1 MTLELSREYVVSLLT
16 KHFENVID
24 LDTEKHLYIEAEN
37 LHDVCLIFKDE
48 PEFKMDMLRYLDC
61 VDYID
66 HFELRYALLSL
77 SNNQSLTFKVRLWGR
92 DDPEVA
98 SVVDVW
104 EGANLQEREIYDL
117 MGIGFINHPNMKRIF
132 LWEGFPGHPLRKDF
146 L

>member
-1 MTLELSREYVVSLLT
+1 MTLELTKEYISPLLT
-16 KHFENVID
+16 KHFDDAID
-24 LDTEKHLYIEAEN
+24 LDAEKNLYINPEN
-37 LHDVCLIFKDE
+37 LHEVCLIFKDA
-48 PEFKMDMLRYLDC
+48 PEFKMNMLRYLDC

-77 SNNQSLTFKVRLWGR
+77 SSNQSLTFKVRLWGR

-98 SVVDVW
+98 SVVDIW

-117 MGIGFINHPNMKRIF
+117 MGVGFTNHPNMKRVF

>member
-24 LDTEKHLYIEAEN
+24 LDTEKHLYIKAEN

>member
-1 MTLELSREYVVSLLT
+1 MTLELTKEDIVPLLVDQF
-16 KHFENVID
+16 KDVIAFD
-24 LDTEKHLYIEAEN
+24 ADQNLYINAEN
-37 LHDVCLIFKDE
+37 LHEVCLFFRDD
-48 PEFKMDMLRYLDC
+48 PQFQMDMLRYLDC

-77 SNNQSLTFKVRLWGR
+77 KKNQSAIFKVRLWGR
-92 DDPEVA
+92 DSLEIP

-104 EGANLQEREIYDL
+104 EGANLQERDIYDL
-117 MGIGFINHPNMKRIF
+117 MGVEFTNHPNMKRVF

>member
-1 MTLELSREYVVSLLT
+1 MTLELSRQYVVSLLT
-16 KHFENVID
+16 KHFEDVID
-24 LDTEKHLYIEAEN
+24 LDTEKHLYIKAEN

>member
-1 MTLELSREYVVSLLT
+1 MTLELTKEYIIPLLVDQF
-16 KHFENVID
+16 KDVID
-24 LDTEKHLYIEAEN
+24 LDADQNLYINAEN
-37 LHDVCLIFKDE
+37 LHEVCLFFRDD
-48 PEFKMDMLRYLDC
+48 PQFQMDMLRYLDC

-77 SNNQSLTFKVRLWGR
+77 QKNQSLTFKVRLWGR
-92 DDPEVA
+92 DTLELP

-117 MGIGFINHPNMKRIF
+117 MGVEFTDHPNMKRVF

>member
-16 KHFENVID
+16 KHFDDVID
-24 LDTEKHLYIEAEN
+24 LDTEKHLYIKAEN

-117 MGIGFINHPNMKRIF
+117 MGIGFINHPNMKRVF

>member
-1 MTLELSREYVVSLLT
+1 MTLELTKEDIVPLLVDQF
-16 KHFENVID
+16 KDVID
-24 LDTEKHLYIEAEN
+24 LDADQNLYINAEN
-37 LHDVCLIFKDE
+37 LHEVCLFFRDD
-48 PEFKMDMLRYLDC
+48 PQFQMDMLRYLDC

-77 SNNQSLTFKVRLWGR
+77 KKNQSAIFKVRLWGR
-92 DDPEVA
+92 DSLEIP

-117 MGIGFINHPNMKRIF
+117 MGVEFTNHPNMKRVF

>member
-1 MTLELSREYVVSLLT
+1 MTFELT
-16 KHFENVID
+16 KEYIIPLLMDQFKDAID
-24 LDTEKHLYIEAEN
+24 VDGGQHLYINADR
-37 LHDVCLIFKDE
+37 L
-48 PEFKMDMLRYLDC
+48 PEICVFFRDDPQFKMDMLRYLDC

-77 SNNQSLTFKVRLWGR
+77 QKNQSLTFKVRLWGR
-92 DDPEVA
+92 DTLELP

-117 MGIGFINHPNMKRIF
+117 MGVEYTGHPNMKRVF

>member
-1 MTLELSREYVVSLLT
+1 MTVELT
-16 KHFENVID
+16 KEYIVPLLADQFKDAID
-24 LDTEKHLYIEAEN
+24 LDGEQHLYINSDN
-37 LHDVCLIFKDE
+37 LHSVCLFFRDDSQ
-48 PEFKMDMLRYLDC
+48 FQMDMLRYLDC

-77 SNNQSLTFKVRLWGR
+77 KKNQSVTFKVRLWGR
-92 DDPEVA
+92 DSLELP

-117 MGIGFINHPNMKRIF
+117 MGVEFINHPNMKRVF

>member
-16 KHFENVID
+16 KHFEDVID
-24 LDTEKHLYIEAEN
+24 LDTEKHLYIKAEN

>member
-1 MTLELSREYVVSLLT
+1 MTLELTKEYIIPLLVDQF
-16 KHFENVID
+16 KDVID
-24 LDTEKHLYIEAEN
+24 LDADQNLYINAEN
-37 LHDVCLIFKDE
+37 LHEVCLFFRDD
-48 PEFKMDMLRYLDC
+48 PQFQMDMLRYLDC

-77 SNNQSLTFKVRLWGR
+77 KKNQSAIFKVRLWGR
-92 DDPEVA
+92 DSLEIP

-117 MGIGFINHPNMKRIF
+117 MGVEFTDHPNMKRVF